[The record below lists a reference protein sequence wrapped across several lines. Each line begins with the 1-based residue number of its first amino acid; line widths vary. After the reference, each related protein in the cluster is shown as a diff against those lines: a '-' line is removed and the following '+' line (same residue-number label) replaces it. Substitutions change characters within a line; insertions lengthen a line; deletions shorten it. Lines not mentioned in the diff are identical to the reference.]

1 MEDRSMMTGIRNTIS
16 SLIELNIWHAKHSSL
31 EECQETFS
39 LIEKCQFV
47 LSCLKANALE
57 DKCRLAKNLMER
69 IFKNASIDKIK
80 KSKHINILEDEKT
93 TSSLKSIL
101 DILFDKVQDKKK
113 IDDRMLLYSA
123 YTSSFGSRE
132 FVLEFFLKE
141 TPYMLAISFP
151 FPDSIF
157 MLAKSPDSISM
168 LANQDGLSSQ
178 IWLGVSQVKLHEFS
192 YNNRVD
198 IDFDLEFL
206 QDILAYYV
214 NSGDINSFLT
224 FLDDRR
230 LKEIKYKDEDF

>member
-1 MEDRSMMTGIRNTIS
+1 MMTGIRNTIS

-123 YTSSFGSRE
+123 YTSSFGSKE

-157 MLAKSPDSISM
+157 M